1 MAYKNKE
8 DAIKYGNDYNRKNYD
23 RISITPSKERGQEIR
38 AAATKAGQSVN
49 AYILQAIEERMKR
62 ENGSP

>member
-1 MAYKNKE
+1 MAYKDKSVAVQYN
-8 DAIKYGNDYNRKNYD
+8 NDYNRKNYD
-23 RISITPSKERGQEIR
+23 RIAITPSKERGQEIR
-38 AAATKAGQSVN
+38 AAAAKANQSVN